1 MAELIRRVPGAVLR
15 IGLLLAVESGAI
27 WLLRGPGGAWIPVLL
42 AVFVVGAA
50 VPHGTGAEFVARTC
64 VALLAVGI
72 AVVGGTTWDRHTLHD
87 RGREERAVVVER
99 TAAQDGSTSTPS
111 LRLRTEAGRDLVG
124 PVEEDLPVGAR
135 LTVTVDP
142 DGPAWTVGGRPDR
155 PLWPAAA
162 TGILLLLQTALVGRL
177 SLRPRSSRRR
187 DAPT

>member
-1 MAELIRRVPGAVLR
+1 MAELIRRVPGAALR

-72 AVVGGTTWDRHTLHD
+72 AVAGGTTWDRHTLHD

-99 TAAQDGSTSTPS
+99 TAAQDGSTSSPA
-111 LRLRTEAGRDLVG
+111 LRLRTEAGRDLAG

-155 PLWPAAA
+155 PLWRAAA
-162 TGILLLLQTALVGRL
+162 TGTLLLLQTALVGRL
-177 SLRPRSSRRR
+177 SLRRRS
-187 DAPT
+187 